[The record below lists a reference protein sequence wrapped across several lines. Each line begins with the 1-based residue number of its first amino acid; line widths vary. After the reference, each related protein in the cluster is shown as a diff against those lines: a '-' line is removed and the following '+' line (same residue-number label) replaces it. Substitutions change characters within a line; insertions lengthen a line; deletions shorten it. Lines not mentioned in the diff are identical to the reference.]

1 MVKSP
6 EMRIFRLHWV
16 DAVKEEPDCQAR
28 TLHYKH
34 VFDSY
39 TGDTMTLN
47 DRAGDKIECNKSS
60 YAITAR
66 KFTTRAAVCLIFR
79 VGIYKGVEL
88 QPGSGC
94 CIHTQRTA
102 TDAEAGSPKKTPV
115 RLLKRK

>member
-1 MVKSP
+1 
-6 EMRIFRLHWV
+6 
-16 DAVKEEPDCQAR
+16 
-28 TLHYKH
+28 

-47 DRAGDKIECNKSS
+47 DCAGDKIECNKSS

-88 QPGSGC
+88 QPRNNNGACMFVIDSEPLFNWPIGL
-94 CIHTQRTA
+94 
-102 TDAEAGSPKKTPV
+102 V
-115 RLLKRK
+115 